1 MKDRHFTLWFL
12 SESDGQQR
20 SFQVSKTFLTFL
32 LIFGILVL
40 LLACFGMWQVLSQD
54 SLLQE
59 RNELMKYKVRTDVLL
74 NELNAEKLVM
84 EENLENSIRSFFS
97 ESGEILP
104 ISAPVEG
111 IVTKG
116 VEWKGKKII
125 HSGIDVAADAGAKIK
140 SPLDGFVVFSGESK
154 DFGNIVIISHTRGL
168 YSVYGHNKKNLVK
181 TRDFV
186 SAGQKIA
193 TVGGGEEE
201 EGPHLHFEIWKNDE
215 VLDPR
220 KFIEIYKN
228 RDVSIQ

>member
-1 MKDRHFTLWFL
+1 MEDNRFTLWFL
-12 SESDGQQR
+12 SENDGQQK

-32 LIFGILVL
+32 LIFGILIL
-40 LLACFGMWQVLSQD
+40 FLSGFGLWQVLSQD

-59 RNELMKYKVRTDVLL
+59 RETLLKYKARTDVLL

-84 EENLENSIRSFFS
+84 EENLENSIRTFFS
-97 ESGEILP
+97 EKGEILP
-104 ISAPVEG
+104 IIAPVEG

-116 VEWKGKKII
+116 IEKSGKKIT
-125 HSGIDVAADAGAKIK
+125 HSGIDIAADSGAKIK

-154 DFGNIVIISHTRGL
+154 DFGNIVIVSHTRGL

-186 SAGQKIA
+186 SIGQTIA
-193 TVGGGEEE
+193 TVGGNGDS
-201 EGPHLHFEIWKNDE
+201 EGPHLHFEVWKNDE

-220 KFIEIYKN
+220 KFIEIYKT